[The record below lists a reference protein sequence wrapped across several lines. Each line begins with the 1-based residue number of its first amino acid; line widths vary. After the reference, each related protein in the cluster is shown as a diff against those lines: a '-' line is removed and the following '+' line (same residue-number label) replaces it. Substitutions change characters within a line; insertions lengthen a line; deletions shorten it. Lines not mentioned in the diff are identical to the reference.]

1 MNDNI
6 NCGGII
12 VRTGDYILGDDDGVV
27 VFTKILAN
35 EIITITEEREEIEM
49 MVKNELTK
57 NPESPGKYYPFNDDT
72 YKLYEELKKNKK
84 TKNNFTAGE

>member
-1 MNDNI
+1 MFII
-6 NCGGII
+6 NFLS
-12 VRTGDYILGDDDGVV
+12 VLPSSYIKNRSSFFLIFVT
-27 VFTKILAN
+27 TKILAN

>member
-1 MNDNI
+1 
-6 NCGGII
+6 
-12 VRTGDYILGDDDGVV
+12 
-27 VFTKILAN
+27 
-35 EIITITEEREEIEM
+35 M